1 MNNGVDQIPIS
12 DLTEN
17 VRLLN
22 KKREEL
28 FRLLEVNSAAIIS
41 SLIGI
46 YERRIGVKV
55 GSIVE
60 SGGDQFRVTDVIVR
74 AEHDPKGKPWVSG
87 NPKRT
92 DFKRRDCGEW
102 STNVKNL
109 FCDWE
114 LVSK

>member
-1 MNNGVDQIPIS
+1 MTNGADQITII

-22 KKREEL
+22 KKREDL

-41 SLIGI
+41 SLISI
-46 YERRIGVKV
+46 YEQRIGVKV

-60 SGGDQFRVTDVIVR
+60 SGGEEYRVCDVIVR
-74 AEHDPKGKPWVSG
+74 AEHDPKGKPWVCG

-92 DFKRRDCGEW
+92 DPKRKDFGRW
-102 STNVKNL
+102 SSNVKQL
-109 FCDWE
+109 FSDWE
-114 LVSK
+114 LIEK